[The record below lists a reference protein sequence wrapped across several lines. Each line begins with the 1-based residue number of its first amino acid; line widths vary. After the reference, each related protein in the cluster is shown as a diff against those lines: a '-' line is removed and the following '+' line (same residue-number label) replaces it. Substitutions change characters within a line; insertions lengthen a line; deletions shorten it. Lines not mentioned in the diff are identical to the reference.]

1 MNAIEKIGI
10 FKGRERIY
18 NKLILEA
25 LFLDGPLTSWELAKK
40 VYERMRR
47 TRRLPKNWKGSNGYH
62 VTQKINSVFTRKKSG
77 RLQELFD
84 KRYLAKGKKKN
95 GDSWTLTPKGRI
107 AALIHDR
114 SLVNKVSREDWNKRI
129 ETVNQKRKEALK
141 ELGEVRISFLGQ
153 TLKMNLDAFGD
164 LLSGFTRKF
173 ASKGGLLGFISR
185 VESAI
190 EKGGLNLDAISEQ
203 DLMFLFGTSDD
214 VISFVEKKFEAEKVL
229 SHD

>member
-1 MNAIEKIGI
+1 MSAIKKIGI
-10 FKGRERIY
+10 FRGRQRIY
-18 NKLILEA
+18 NKLILKT
-25 LFLDGPLTSWELAKK
+25 LFSEGPLTSWECAKK
-40 VYERMRR
+40 VYERMKN
-47 TRRLPKNWKGSNGYH
+47 TDSLPKDWKGLHSYH
-62 VTQKINSVFTRKKSG
+62 VTQKINSVFIRKSG
-77 RLQELFD
+77 RLPELLD
-84 KRYLAKGKKKN
+84 KGYLAKGKQKN

-107 AALIHDR
+107 ATLILDR

-129 ETVNQKRKEALK
+129 ETVNQKRKEALR

-164 LLSGFTRKF
+164 LLSSFTKKF
-173 ASKGGLLGFISR
+173 AAKEGLLGFISR

-214 VISFVEKKFEAEKVL
+214 IISFVEKKFEAEKVL
-229 SHD
+229 SHE